1 MKIKSYIKRAFT
13 FLFKGIPTYKVYP
26 TISTIGSSK
35 LLDGRVALITGATSG
50 IGLAIAHS
58 FLKSGASVVL
68 VGRNE
73 EKLLKTKESL
83 SCLYGKDKVFA
94 AQFDMCKVSE
104 FSQKIDD
111 LLSRLNEKKIDIL
124 VNNAGVLGCQ
134 LSKPDE
140 KIYDSSL
147 DTNLKG
153 PFFLSEIVGK
163 YMKENKIQ
171 GNILNIL
178 SSSAFRPASCSYT
191 ISKWGMR
198 GFTLGLAKSLIPYGI
213 VVNGIAPGPTSTP
226 LVRNNNDED
235 LSLPNNPLGR
245 YATPE
250 EIANMATIM
259 VSNMCRT
266 VVGDILCM
274 TGGAGLITYD
284 DINYN
289 F

>member
-1 MKIKSYIKRAFT
+1 MKIKSYLKRALIFI
-13 FLFKGIPTYKVYP
+13 FKGVPTYKVYP
-26 TISTIGSSK
+26 TISCIENSK
-35 LLDGRVALITGATSG
+35 LLAGRVALITGATSG
-50 IGLAIAHS
+50 IGLAISHS
-58 FLKSGASVVL
+58 FLKCGASVVL

-73 EKLLKTKESL
+73 EKLLKTQQSL
-83 SCLYGKDKVFA
+83 SYLYGEDRVFIA
-94 AQFDMCKVSE
+94 KIDMRRVSE
-104 FSQKIDD
+104 FSQKFKD
-111 LLSRLNEKKIDIL
+111 LLLRLNGKTIDIL

-134 LSKPDE
+134 LSNPDE
-140 KIYDSSL
+140 DKYNSSL

-163 YMKENKIQ
+163 YMKENKIH

-213 VVNGIAPGPTSTP
+213 VVNGIAPGPTATT
-226 LVRNNNDED
+226 LVKNSDEED
-235 LSLPNNPLGR
+235 FGLPNNPLGR

-250 EIANMATIM
+250 EIANMAAIM
-259 VSNMCRT
+259 VSNVCRT
-266 VVGDILCM
+266 VVGDVLCM